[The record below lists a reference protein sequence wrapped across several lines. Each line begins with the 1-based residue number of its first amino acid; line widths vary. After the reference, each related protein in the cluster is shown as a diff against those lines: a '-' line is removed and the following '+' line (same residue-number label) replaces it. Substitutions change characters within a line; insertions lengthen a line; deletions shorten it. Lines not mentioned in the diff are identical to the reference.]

1 MAVYGPVR
9 HQSNIIWTEAHR
21 SAADVHIIFFWWR
34 TGPYTAIWP
43 KWHELFA
50 ILYFISKI
58 IMQVP
63 ALTKTNRENINVKCN
78 ITDILLKIT
87 LITNKP
93 IYKFIGCT
101 ATADFHIVLK
111 MEIFLNS
118 TPFNIAFYR
127 ITSPWSYCTF
137 LFDIFHT
144 YVGLLIYI

>member
-1 MAVYGPVR
+1 VINVIFNNISVILHFTFIFSLFVFVSAGTCIIILDIKYNIANSSCHLGHMAVYGPVR
-9 HQSNIIWTEAHR
+9 HQKNIIWT
-21 SAADVHIIFFWWR
+21 SAALR
-34 TGPYTAIWP
+34 CA
-43 KWHELFA
+43 
-50 ILYFISKI
+50 
-58 IMQVP
+58 
-63 ALTKTNRENINVKCN
+63 
-78 ITDILLKIT
+78 
-87 LITNKP
+87 
-93 IYKFIGCT
+93 IGCT